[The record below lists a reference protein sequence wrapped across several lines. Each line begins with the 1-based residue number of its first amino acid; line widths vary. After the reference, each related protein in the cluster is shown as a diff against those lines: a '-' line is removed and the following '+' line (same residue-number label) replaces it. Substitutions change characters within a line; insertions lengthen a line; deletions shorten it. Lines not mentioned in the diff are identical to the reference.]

1 MRDFQQL
8 LLEEFAGSMAMDA
21 YGLLQEFRP
30 NWLHRRG
37 PSDVEIRVYID
48 GSLLGDL
55 QSLHSIP
62 TLEVERFRRLSGPEA
77 VQRYGQGHSS
87 GVIEVWRRRGE

>member
-8 LLEEFAGSMAMDA
+8 PLEEFAGSMATDA
-21 YGLLQEFRP
+21 YGLVQEFRP
-30 NWLHRRG
+30 SWLHGRG
-37 PSDVEIRVYID
+37 PGEEIRVYVD
-48 GSLLGDL
+48 GFLLGGL

-62 TLEVERFRRLSGPEA
+62 KLEVERFRRLSGPEA

-87 GVIEVWRRRGE
+87 GVIEVWTRRSE